1 MPIRCGVAALAL
13 AVATALAVPAVAQ
26 TPGLVPGLHHLH
38 LKGVGKVRFGMT
50 VKQARDAA
58 GVYMVKSRVNECT
71 YLDAGPP
78 GTGQGPTLMFV
89 GGKFRVVTTRR
100 PRGEF
105 STPKGVGRGTKLRR
119 VRRLYPGG
127 ERTVN
132 IGAPQGFN
140 LVWKRGRARRFVF
153 EISNG
158 KVFGIK
164 SGVMP
169 WVKWQEC
176 A

>member
-1 MPIRCGVAALAL
+1 MPTRSALATLAL
-13 AVATALAVPAVAQ
+13 AAAITLAAPAAAQ
-26 TPGLVPGLHHLH
+26 APGLVPGVHDLH
-38 LKGVGKVRFGMT
+38 LKGIGKVRFGMT
-50 VKQARDAA
+50 VKEARDAA
-58 GVYMVKSRVNECT
+58 GVHMVKSRVNQCT

-78 GTGQGPTLMFV
+78 GTGKGPTLMFV

-105 STPKGVGRGTKLRR
+105 STPKDVGVGTRLRR

-127 ERTVN
+127 ERTTN
-132 IGAPQGFN
+132 IGAPEGFN
-140 LVWKRGRARRFVF
+140 LVWRRGHKRRFVF
-153 EISNG
+153 EIDRG
-158 KVFGIK
+158 RVFGIK

-169 WVKWQEC
+169 YIKWQEC